1 MESLCN
7 KVRLGNEFFIT
18 TGGRPFKRN
27 AFEYAFQKIRDV
39 VDVSDSGYP
48 HARLYDFRHTFA
60 TRAIE
65 YGMNPKILQ
74 KLLGH
79 GTLQMTMGLYCHVTE
94 DTLFLETE
102 KFKRRCS

>member
-1 MESLCN
+1 MIKLRRFNS
-7 KVRLGNEFFIT
+7 FFPDFA
-18 TGGRPFKRN
+18 PFTL
-27 AFEYAFQKIRDV
+27 
-39 VDVSDSGYP
+39 
-48 HARLYDFRHTFA
+48 HTLRHTFA